1 MDRMKSLSE
10 AIRMLMEGE
19 FSGYVK
25 INFSQ
30 GSLGRVEKYE
40 EFYDAA
46 SHITAEKD
54 SEKKTEVKE
63 FPLRKAV
70 PVILLFLTALAGCSA
85 AGKIETDE
93 TSITTD
99 CRHPFGDEVL
109 LCKVTIDNV
118 ADAKPIQ
125 SGTGV

>member
-10 AIRMLMEGE
+10 VIRMLVEGE

-46 SHITAEKD
+46 THITGAKD
-54 SEKKTEVKE
+54 GEKKSGEKE
-63 FPLRKAV
+63 
-70 PVILLFLTALAGCSA
+70 I
-85 AGKIETDE
+85 
-93 TSITTD
+93 
-99 CRHPFGDEVL
+99 RHDTL
-109 LCKVTIDNV
+109 
-118 ADAKPIQ
+118 
-125 SGTGV
+125 